1 MVNRVLIDGFHHLKP
16 SEGCRVEKS
25 ASFDLFGREAVIFF
39 VFKKV
44 VGGMMDL
51 PCSRNALMM
60 V

>member
-1 MVNRVLIDGFHHLKP
+1 MVNRVLIDGLHHLKP
-16 SEGCRVEKS
+16 EACRVDKS

-51 PCSRNALMM
+51 LCSRNALMM
-60 V
+60 G